1 MAGSSFS
8 MFRRSLSLPF
18 GSRLQGL
25 RGLMNYGLSCCVNAL
40 LQSFSATWELVDL
53 LDRWNPVDKYKE
65 SVPLQLRKVLQAMQ
79 SDQTQPAP
87 HQDFLHCLDRNYI
100 RLHVQHDA
108 DEVFLSILNL
118 IQQQMS
124 DKALAQE
131 IQSLYKVTMETYL
144 QCLEC
149 TYIESGTSFLLS
161 LPMHLK
167 DSHNSLEDCI
177 RLVFELQE
185 LRDRDKCYCEKCGEK
200 KPSKQGYKLISLPPV
215 LCLHLKRF
223 RNYRGYTRKL
233 HCKVTFPE
241 TLNISEILTAEA
253 LSQGYVQSDSQY
265 SLYAVI
271 VHSGDAMFGHYTAYV
286 RHKKDQSWYYADDSN
301 VRQVSWEEVQKTYG
315 GSQKEGTAYMLLYR
329 RTPEGKQQEWS
340 SG

>member
-1 MAGSSFS
+1 MMSRRMFS
-8 MFRRSLSLPF
+8 MCGRSWSLPI
-18 GSRLQGL
+18 GSRAQGL

-53 LDRWNPVDKYKE
+53 LEGWNPVDKE
-65 SVPLQLRKVLQAMQ
+65 SVPLYLRKALLAMQ
-79 SDQTQPAP
+79 SDQSQPAP
-87 HQDFLHCLDRNYI
+87 HRDFLHCLDRNDIYFY
-100 RLHVQHDA
+100 VQQDA

-149 TYIESGTSFLLS
+149 KYIETGASFLLS
-161 LPMHLK
+161 LPMHIRE
-167 DSHNSLEDCI
+167 SHDSLEDCI
-177 RLVFELQE
+177 RFFFKRQE
-185 LRDRDKCYCEKCGEK
+185 LRDGDKCYCERCGEK
-200 KPSKQGYKLISLPPV
+200 KPSQQGFKLISLPPV

-223 RNYRGYTRKL
+223 RNSHGYTRKL
-233 HCKVTFPE
+233 HYKVTFPE
-241 TLNISEILTAEA
+241 ALNISEILTAEA
-253 LSQGYVQSDSQY
+253 LSERYVQNDSQY
-265 SLYAVI
+265 SLCAVI
-271 VHSGDAMFGHYTAYV
+271 VHSGVAMFGHYTAYV
-286 RHKKDQSWYYADDSN
+286 RHKNQSWYYANDSS
-301 VRQVSWEEVQKTYG
+301 VRQVSWKKVQNTYG
-315 GSQKEGTAYMLLYR
+315 GSQREDTAYMLLYR